1 MKINNILKGAMVG
14 VLALGLASCQDFLNR
29 PTEDNYNVDNFYKND
44 EQVEQGV
51 NYLYNS
57 PWYDFQRAFI
67 KIGEVMSGNM
77 YWGSSPYLTF
87 TTNGTDQDLVN
98 MSYSLWSVNAHAN
111 TVITNILNSEGPSQA
126 AKNKAIGEAL
136 TWKAMAYFYMVR
148 TFGEVPIV
156 HDNNA
161 ILTEG
166 TYNELYKADRASV
179 YEYIIMTLEKAMEL
193 LPKQTSGWNG
203 RIDYY
208 SAEALLAK
216 VYLTRAGLPRNGE
229 EQGDI
234 SSEEAKSDLV
244 KAAQLSEDVIMNSGR
259 TLTPVFSDIFR
270 LSPAVHNAT
279 GESLISWQWE
289 CSSGRWTSQNTL
301 QSDIT
306 FEGFSEFGDLWG
318 GWQGPSYDLA
328 LAFGVDPVNG
338 PAGLVNEKDTRRK
351 ATMMMAGDFYEYFWT
366 TRKTK
371 VDSKNGFNYL
381 YFLYAGDT
389 DYAPYGFPAQF
400 EGPCGMQCVKHLFG
414 DGADHEAATGV
425 SAARMSYQLPTHLL
439 RMGDVYLIAAEA
451 NLLAGDAGK
460 ALNYVNAVRMRAG
473 ADALGNVTF
482 EDIWKER
489 RLELAFEGDRWYDYV
504 RLAYY
509 DKAKA
514 MADLRAQKMN
524 QVFNYDTA
532 CKNYWY
538 TGCGGTLENVP
549 EDLTA
554 FNPSNAEWRTT
565 GYYNDN
571 GDDQPVKYNERT
583 VDNKG
588 GVINPDR
595 YDYVNE
601 TIFTLPLPSEDVVF
615 NPHLLDP
622 AQPIDVRAEYAYNF

>member
-1 MKINNILKGAMVG
+1 MKIKNIFKGAMVG
-14 VLALGLASCQDFLNR
+14 VLALSMVSCEDFLNR

-44 EQVEQGV
+44 AQVEQGV

-87 TTNGTDQDLVN
+87 TTNGTDGDLVN
-98 MSYSLWSVNAHAN
+98 MSYSLWAVNGHAN

-161 ILTEG
+161 ILTSG
-166 TYNELYKADRASV
+166 TYNDLYKADRASV

-193 LPKQTSGWNG
+193 LPKKTSGWDG

-216 VYLTRAGLPRNGE
+216 VYLTRAGLSGSLN
-229 EQGDI
+229 DD
-234 SSEEAKSDLV
+234 DL
-244 KAAQLSEDVIMNSGR
+244 KAAAKYAEDVIINSGR
-259 TLTPVFSDIFR
+259 TLTPEYSDIFR

-279 GESLISWQWE
+279 GESLIAWQWE

-301 QSDIT
+301 QSDLT

-318 GWQGPSYDLA
+318 GWGGPSYDLA
-328 LAFGVDPVNG
+328 LAFGVDPVAG
-338 PAGLVNEKDTRRK
+338 PAEIQKVKDKRRQ
-351 ATMMMAGDFYEYFWT
+351 ATLMMAGDVYPYFWT
-366 TRKTK
+366 TKSTKTGNK
-371 VDSKNGFNYL
+371 GFDYL
-381 YFLYAGDT
+381 YFLYSGDEE
-389 DYAPYGFPAQF
+389 YASYGIPAQF
-400 EGPCGMQCVKHLFG
+400 EGPCGIQNVKHLFG
-414 DGADHEAATGV
+414 DGADHEAALGV

-439 RMGDVYLIAAEA
+439 RLGDVYLICAEA
-451 NLLAGDAGK
+451 YALTGDAAK
-460 ALNYVNAVRMRAG
+460 ALEYTNAIRERAG
-473 ADALGNVTF
+473 VEPLASVSF

-489 RLELAFEGDRWYDYV
+489 RLELAGEGDRWYDYV

-509 DKAKA
+509 DKAAA
-514 MADLRAQKMN
+514 MADLSAQKMN
-524 QVFNYDTA
+524 SVYNYDQA
-532 CKNYWY
+532 CKHYWY
-538 TGCGGTLENVP
+538 TGCGGTLEDVP

-554 FNPSNAEWRTT
+554 FDPSKAEWKT
-565 GYYNDN
+565 DFS
-571 GDDQPVKYNERT
+571 DEVKYNTDDPARST
-583 VDNKG
+583 
-588 GVINPDR
+588 
-595 YDYVNE
+595 YVNE

-615 NPHLLDP
+615 NPHLLEP
-622 AQPIDVRAEYAYNF
+622 AKSIDVRTEYVYNF

>member
-1 MKINNILKGAMVG
+1 MKLINIFKGAMVG
-14 VLALGLASCQDFLNR
+14 VLALSMASCEDFLNR
-29 PTEDNYNVDNFYKND
+29 PTEDNYNVDNFYKTD
-44 EQVEQGV
+44 DQVEQGV
-51 NYLYNS
+51 NFLYNS

-87 TTNGTDQDLVN
+87 TTNGTDGDLVN
-98 MSYSLWSVNAHAN
+98 MSYSLWNVNGQAN

-161 ILTEG
+161 ILTSG
-166 TYNELYKADRASV
+166 TYNDLRKADRASI

-216 VYLTRAGLPRNGE
+216 VYLTRAGLSGSLNN
-229 EQGDI
+229 D
-234 SSEEAKSDLV
+234 DLK
-244 KAAQLSEDVIMNSGR
+244 KAADHAEDVILNSGR
-259 TLTPVFSDIFR
+259 TLTPVYSDIFR

-279 GESLISWQWE
+279 GESLIAWQWE

-301 QSDIT
+301 QSDLC

-318 GWQGPSYDLA
+318 GWGGPSYDLA
-328 LAFGVDPVNG
+328 LAFGADPVLG
-338 PAGLVNEKDTRRK
+338 PAEIQKVADKRRQ
-351 ATMMMAGDFYEYFWT
+351 ATLMMAGDFYNYFWT
-366 TRKTK
+366 SKKTA

-381 YFLYAGDT
+381 YFLYSGDAE
-389 DYAPYGFPAQF
+389 YAAYGVPAQF
-400 EGPCGMQCVKHLFG
+400 EGPCGSQNVKHLFG
-414 DGADHEAATGV
+414 DGADHEAALGF

-439 RMGDVYLIAAEA
+439 RLGDVYLICAEA
-451 NLLAGDAGK
+451 NLLSGNSAK
-460 ALNYVNAVRMRAG
+460 ALEYTNAIRERAG
-473 ADALGNVTF
+473 VEALASVSF

-489 RLELAFEGDRWYDYV
+489 RLELAGEGDRWYDYV

-509 DKAKA
+509 DKATA
-514 MADLRAQKMN
+514 MADLSAQKMN
-524 QVFNYDTA
+524 SVYNYDQA
-532 CKNYWY
+532 CKHYWY
-538 TGCGGTLENVP
+538 TGCGGSLEDVP

-554 FNPSNAEWRTT
+554 FDPTKAEWKTDFENEVR
-565 GYYNDN
+565 YND
-571 GDDQPVKYNERT
+571 DDPARST
-583 VDNKG
+583 
-588 GVINPDR
+588 
-595 YDYVNE
+595 YVNE
-601 TIFTLPLPSEDVVF
+601 NIFTLPLPSEDVVF
-615 NPHLLDP
+615 NPHLLEP
-622 AQPIDVRAEYAYNF
+622 AVPVDVRKEYVYNF